1 MLTDVFSDCFA
12 HKDNFLTR
20 IDARIKMIFVFGAII
35 ITLFSRTPH
44 LSIIIA
50 FLSLGFLISV
60 RIPPKIILLR
70 LLAPL
75 TIAIVILCIQ
85 MFFYGTT
92 PLFKLIV
99 FGFHLAGYKEG
110 LFRGL
115 LIAGRVTGCISLI
128 IFLSMT
134 TPVNTLLRAASWFRI
149 SKTWIEIALITYR
162 YVFVLIEDAITIR
175 DAQKV
180 RLGYSNLSRSVRSLA
195 ELTGSVFI
203 RAYDQS
209 ISTYEAMQLRGY
221 SGTTKVSFE
230 GGFKLKDG
238 VHFVIFSIILSLLI
252 ALNLYWR

>member
-1 MLTDVFSDCFA
+1 MLNEIFSDCFA

-35 ITLFSRTPH
+35 TTLFSRTPH
-44 LSIIIA
+44 LPVIIA
-50 FLSLGFLISV
+50 FLSLVFLIIV
-60 RIPPKIILLR
+60 RISPKIILFR

-75 TIAIVILCIQ
+75 TIAIVILLIQ
-85 MFFYGTT
+85 VFFYGIT
-92 PLFKLIV
+92 PLFKLTL
-99 FGFHLAGYKEG
+99 FGFHLVGYKEG
-110 LFRGL
+110 LFHGL
-115 LIAGRVTGCISLI
+115 LIMGKVTGCISLI

-149 SKTWIEIALITYR
+149 SKTWIEIATITYR

-221 SGTTKVSFE
+221 SGTSKVSFE
-230 GGFKLKDG
+230 KRFKLKDG
-238 VHFVIFSIILSLLI
+238 LHLIIFSIILSLLVT
-252 ALNLYWR
+252 LNLYWR

>member
-1 MLTDVFSDCFA
+1 MLNEVFSDRFA

-20 IDARIKMIFVFGAII
+20 IDARTKMIFVFVAII
-35 ITLFSRTPH
+35 TILFSRTPY
-44 LSIIIA
+44 LPVIIA
-50 FLSLGFLISV
+50 FLSLVFLISIRV
-60 RIPPKIILLR
+60 PAKTILLR
-70 LLAPL
+70 MLAPL
-75 TIAIVILCIQ
+75 TIAIVILLIQ
-85 MFFYGTT
+85 IFFYGTT
-92 PLFKLIV
+92 PIFKLTV
-99 FGFHLAGYKEG
+99 FGFHFAGYKEG

-115 LIAGRVTGCISLI
+115 VIAGKVTGCVSLI

-134 TPVNTLLRAASWFRI
+134 TPVSTLLRAASWFRI
-149 SKTWIEIALITYR
+149 SKTWIEIAAITYR

-221 SGTTKVSFE
+221 SGTSKVSFE
-230 GGFKLKDG
+230 KEFKLKDG
-238 VHFVIFSIILSLLI
+238 LHLIIFSITLSLLI